1 MERNAVQISDASND
15 GPTVMPTSR
24 AERSEALRRRIVAS
38 ALEAFSTHGSSMSL
52 SAVAQGAEISK
63 QLLLYHF
70 KNKATLE
77 EAVLELLIARSH
89 HDMSGF
95 VLSSL
100 ISEEAGLATLRE
112 RFLDDPKRA
121 VRGSRAMLRFLLDG
135 TPEQQLRIG
144 EGTRAWFDGLVE
156 ELREGQ
162 QQGRIRREIDAEAVI
177 PLIGN
182 LLLTSMTQL
191 LLQGGWSGRT
201 EDDWQNVRLVEL
213 VRSIRSILLPG

>member
-1 MERNAVQISDASND
+1 MQIPDVSNEEQ
-15 GPTVMPTSR
+15 TVMPTSR

-38 ALEAFSTHGSSMSL
+38 ALETFSIYGSSMSL

-95 VLSSL
+95 VTSSL
-100 ISEEAGLATLRE
+100 MSEEAGLSALRE
-112 RFLDDPKRA
+112 RFLDDPQRA
-121 VRGSRAMLRFLLDG
+121 VQGSRAMLRFLLDG
-135 TPEQQLRIG
+135 TPEQQARIQQ
-144 EGTRAWFDGLVE
+144 GTQGWFDGLVDD
-156 ELREGQ
+156 LRAAQ
-162 QQGRIRREIDAEAVI
+162 AQGRVRREIDAEAVI

-191 LLQGGWSGRT
+191 LLQGGWSGRS
-201 EDDWQNVRLVEL
+201 EDDWQHVRMVEL
-213 VRSIRSILLPG
+213 VRAIRSMLLPG

>member
-1 MERNAVQISDASND
+1 MQIPAASND
-15 GPTVMPTSR
+15 RTTGVPTSR
-24 AERSEALRRRIVAS
+24 AERSEALRRRIVVS
-38 ALEAFSTHGSSMSL
+38 ALETFSTYGSSMSL

-95 VLSSL
+95 VTASL
-100 ISEEAGLATLRE
+100 MSEEAGLATLRE
-112 RFLDDPKRA
+112 RFIDDPPAA

-135 TPEQQLRIG
+135 TPEQQLRIR
-144 EGTRAWFDGLVE
+144 EGTREWFDGLVGD
-156 ELREGQ
+156 LRAGQAEGS
-162 QQGRIRREIDAEAVI
+162 IRREVDAEAVI

-182 LLLTSMTQL
+182 LLLTSMSQL
-191 LLQGGWSGRT
+191 LLQDGWSART
-201 EDDWQNVRLVEL
+201 DDDWQHVRLVEL

>member
-1 MERNAVQISDASND
+1 MQIPASND
-15 GPTVMPTSR
+15 AQTVTPTSR

-38 ALEAFSTHGSSMSL
+38 ALETFSTHGSSMSL
-52 SAVAQGAEISK
+52 STVAQGAEISK

-77 EAVLELLIARSH
+77 EAVLELLISRSH

-95 VLSSL
+95 VTASL
-100 ISEEAGLATLRE
+100 ISEEAGLATLQE
-112 RFLDDPKRA
+112 RFLDDPEAA
-121 VRGSRAMLRFLLDG
+121 VQGSRAMLRFLLDG
-135 TPEQQLRIG
+135 TPEQQLRIH

-156 ELREGQ
+156 ELRAGQ
-162 QQGRIRREIDAEAVI
+162 AEGRIRRGIDAEAVI

-191 LLQGGWSGRT
+191 LLQSGWSGRT
-201 EDDWQNVRLVEL
+201 VDDWQHVRLVEL